1 MLQCPRRHACGAWT
15 SEWES
20 AMTAPDETTA
30 GGDPP
35 FLTLILPAYNESRR
49 LPRSLATIRAYL
61 ERGGL
66 VADVIVVD
74 DGSEDGTSDVV
85 KAAARIWPALRLL
98 RTEHR
103 GKGHAVRAGLLA
115 ADGIYSFI
123 CDADLSMPI
132 EQIAR
137 FLPPER
143 LDAQIVIA
151 TREGPGARRF
161 GEPWRRHLMGR
172 IFNALVRALALPG
185 IQDSQCGFK
194 CLRTDIGRELAA
206 VQTIDGWGFDVEL
219 LYVARRRGH
228 RIEEVPIDWHYE
240 PSSRISPL
248 RDSWRMTREVLAVR
262 RNARQGCYDSA
273 DACGER
279 RNGASTS
286 GQAAVGAKRL

>member
-1 MLQCPRRHACGAWT
+1 
-15 SEWES
+15 
-20 AMTAPDETTA
+20 MTAPNETTA
-30 GGDPP
+30 GDPP

-49 LPRSLATIRAYL
+49 LPRSLAAIREYL
-61 ERGGL
+61 KRGDL
-66 VADVIVVD
+66 TADVLVVD
-74 DGSEDGTSDVV
+74 DGSEDETSDVV
-85 KAAARIWPALRLL
+85 KAAARAWPALRLL
-98 RTEHR
+98 RTAHR
-103 GKGHAVRAGLLA
+103 GKGHAVRTGLLA
-115 ADGIYSFI
+115 ADGVYSFI

-143 LDAQIVIA
+143 ADVRIA
-151 TREGPGARRF
+151 IGTREGPGARRF

-172 IFNALVRALALPG
+172 VFNTLVRALALPG

-219 LYVARRRGH
+219 LYVARRRGY
-228 RIEEVPIDWHYE
+228 RIEEVAIDWHYE

-262 RNARQGCYDSA
+262 RNARQGCYDGA
-273 DACGER
+273 NTCGER
-279 RNGASTS
+279 REAMPASARAAAGAS
-286 GQAAVGAKRL
+286 AERA

>member
-1 MLQCPRRHACGAWT
+1 
-15 SEWES
+15 
-20 AMTAPDETTA
+20 MTAPDETTA
-30 GGDPP
+30 GGPP
-35 FLTLILPAYNESRR
+35 FLTLILPAYNESQR
-49 LPRSLATIRAYL
+49 LPRSLAAIREYL

-66 VADVIVVD
+66 AANVIVVD

-85 KAAARIWPALRLL
+85 QAAARAWPALRLL

-115 ADGIYSFI
+115 ADGVYSFI

-137 FLPPER
+137 FLPPQR
-143 LDAQIVIA
+143 ADVRIA
-151 TREGPGARRF
+151 IGTREGPGARRF

-172 IFNALVRALALPG
+172 VFNALVRALALPG

-194 CLRTDIGRELAA
+194 CLRADIGRELAA
-206 VQTIDGWGFDVEL
+206 VQAIDGWGFDVEL
-219 LYVARRRGH
+219 LYAARRRGY
-228 RIEEVPIDWHYE
+228 RIEEVPIGWHYE

-262 RNARQGCYDSA
+262 RNARQGRYDSA
-273 DACGER
+273 GGER
-279 RNGASTS
+279 RAGMPASERAAAGASVERT
-286 GQAAVGAKRL
+286 

>member
-1 MLQCPRRHACGAWT
+1 
-15 SEWES
+15 
-20 AMTAPDETTA
+20 MTAPDETTA
-30 GGDPP
+30 GGSPP

-49 LPRSLATIRAYL
+49 LPRSLAAIRAYL
-61 ERGGL
+61 ERAGL
-66 VADVIVVD
+66 AADVIVVD

-85 KAAARIWPALRLL
+85 TATARAWPAVRLL

-103 GKGHAVRAGLLA
+103 GKGHAVRTGLLA
-115 ADGIYSFI
+115 ADGVYSFI

-132 EQIAR
+132 AQIAR

-143 LDAQIVIA
+143 VDVQIAIG

-172 IFNALVRALALPG
+172 VFNALVRALALPG

-219 LYVARRRGH
+219 LYVARQRGY

-262 RNARQGCYDSA
+262 RHARQGCYDGDSA
-273 DACGER
+273 DARGER
-279 RNGASTS
+279 REGAPAS
-286 GQAAVGAKRL
+286 GRAAGARAGAERA

>member
-1 MLQCPRRHACGAWT
+1 
-15 SEWES
+15 
-20 AMTAPDETTA
+20 MTAPDETTA
-30 GGDPP
+30 GDGPP

-49 LPRSLATIRAYL
+49 LPRSLRAIRECL
-61 ERGGL
+61 ERGDL
-66 VADVIVVD
+66 TADVIVVD
-74 DGSEDGTSDVV
+74 DGSEDGTSAVV
-85 KAAARIWPALRLL
+85 KAAARAWPALRLL

-115 ADGIYSFI
+115 ADGAYSFI

-137 FLPPER
+137 FLPPAR
-143 LDAQIVIA
+143 TDVQIAIG

-172 IFNALVRALALPG
+172 VFNALVRALALPG

-219 LYVARRRGH
+219 LYVARRRGY
-228 RIEEVPIDWHYE
+228 RIEEVAIDWHYE

-262 RNARQGCYDSA
+262 RNARQGRYDGA
-273 DACGER
+273 EACGER
-279 RNGASTS
+279 RDGALAS
-286 GQAAVGAKRL
+286 GRAAAGAGAERV